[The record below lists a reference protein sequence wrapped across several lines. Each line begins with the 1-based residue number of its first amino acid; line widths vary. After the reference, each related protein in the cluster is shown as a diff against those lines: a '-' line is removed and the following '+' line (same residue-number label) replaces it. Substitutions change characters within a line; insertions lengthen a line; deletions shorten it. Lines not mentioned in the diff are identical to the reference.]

1 MKNKLVLS
9 LSNTIGIRIFINEY
23 LDVDYVDENRI
34 THHSMIKYLIEK
46 GYKLPTRVS
55 FDSVKEIDIE
65 TGKYLAVME
74 ETKKKKK
81 GKILI
86 YENPKRLNMNKLYVF
101 GHTKPDTDSI
111 ASAIVFARLQKALGI
126 DAVAYKL
133 GEVNKETKYALKTF
147 EVEEPQTLTSVDENC
162 DVALVDNNEFSQSVS
177 GIEKA
182 HVKMVVDHHK
192 IKLETVEP
200 IYFITEPL
208 GCTCTILYKLYKQNE
223 VDIDSQTAGLMLS
236 AIISDT
242 LLLKSPTT
250 TDKDKKAVEEL
261 AKIANVDISKY
272 GLDML
277 KAGTDLDKY
286 TEDELIRLDAKCI
299 EKEEIKY
306 VIAQVNT
313 VSIPDVL
320 KRKAKI
326 EEEMNKEILAKGL
339 SLFAFV
345 ITDIVNSNSEAIVLG
360 DRTELISKSYEIDD
374 DIAVMPGVV
383 SRKKQIL
390 PLIEK
395 NM

>member
-1 MKNKLVLS
+1 MEKVL
-9 LSNTIGIRIFINEY
+9 
-23 LDVDYVDENRI
+23 
-34 THHSMIKYLIEK
+34 
-46 GYKLPTRVS
+46 
-55 FDSVKEIDIE
+55 
-65 TGKYLAVME
+65 
-74 ETKKKKK
+74 
-81 GKILI
+81 
-86 YENPKRLNMNKLYVF
+86 VF
-101 GHTKPDTDSI
+101 GHKSPDTDSI
-111 ASAIVFARLQKALGI
+111 CSTLAMANLQTKLRGEEVI
-126 DAVAYKL
+126 PCRL
-133 GEVNKETKYALKTF
+133 GELNEETKYALKYF
-147 EVEEPQTLTSVDENC
+147 DVEAPKFIEKVEDGQNVI
-162 DVALVDNNEFSQSVS
+162 LVDHNEFSQSVD
-177 GIEKA
+177 GIENAKIIA
-182 HVKMVVDHHK
+182 VVDHHR
-192 IKLETVEP
+192 INNFQTS
-200 IYFITEPL
+200 EPL
-208 GCTCTILYKLYKQNE
+208 LYYAQPVGCTATILLELFKVNNIEIEPK
-223 VDIDSQTAGLMLS
+223 IAGLMLS

-339 SLFAFV
+339 SLFVFV

>member
-1 MKNKLVLS
+1 MEKVL
-9 LSNTIGIRIFINEY
+9 
-23 LDVDYVDENRI
+23 
-34 THHSMIKYLIEK
+34 
-46 GYKLPTRVS
+46 
-55 FDSVKEIDIE
+55 
-65 TGKYLAVME
+65 
-74 ETKKKKK
+74 
-81 GKILI
+81 
-86 YENPKRLNMNKLYVF
+86 VF
-101 GHTKPDTDSI
+101 GHKSPDTDSI
-111 ASAIVFARLQKALGI
+111 CSTLAMANLQTKLRGEEVI
-126 DAVAYKL
+126 PCRL
-133 GEVNKETKYALKTF
+133 GELNEETKYALKYF
-147 EVEEPQTLTSVDENC
+147 EVEAPKFIEKVEEGQNVI
-162 DVALVDNNEFSQSVS
+162 LVDHNEFSQSVD
-177 GIEKA
+177 GIENAKIIA
-182 HVKMVVDHHK
+182 VVDHHR
-192 IKLETVEP
+192 INNFQTS
-200 IYFITEPL
+200 EPL
-208 GCTCTILYKLYKQNE
+208 LYYAQPVGCTATILLELFKVNNIEIEPK
-223 VDIDSQTAGLMLS
+223 IAGLMLS

-339 SLFAFV
+339 SLFVFV

-390 PLIEK
+390 PLIET

>member
-1 MKNKLVLS
+1 MEKVL
-9 LSNTIGIRIFINEY
+9 
-23 LDVDYVDENRI
+23 
-34 THHSMIKYLIEK
+34 
-46 GYKLPTRVS
+46 
-55 FDSVKEIDIE
+55 
-65 TGKYLAVME
+65 
-74 ETKKKKK
+74 
-81 GKILI
+81 
-86 YENPKRLNMNKLYVF
+86 VF
-101 GHTKPDTDSI
+101 GHKSPDTDSI
-111 ASAIVFARLQKALGI
+111 CSTLAMANLQTKLRGEEVI
-126 DAVAYKL
+126 PCRL
-133 GEVNKETKYALKTF
+133 GELNEETKYALKYF
-147 EVEEPQTLTSVDENC
+147 EVEAPKFIEKVEEGQNVI
-162 DVALVDNNEFSQSVS
+162 LVDHNEFSQSVN
-177 GIEKA
+177 GIENAKIIA
-182 HVKMVVDHHK
+182 VVDHHR
-192 IKLETVEP
+192 INNFQTS
-200 IYFITEPL
+200 EPL
-208 GCTCTILYKLYKQNE
+208 LYYAQPVGCTATILLELFKVNNIEIEPK
-223 VDIDSQTAGLMLS
+223 IAGLMLS

-339 SLFAFV
+339 SLFVFV

>member
-1 MKNKLVLS
+1 MEKVL
-9 LSNTIGIRIFINEY
+9 
-23 LDVDYVDENRI
+23 
-34 THHSMIKYLIEK
+34 
-46 GYKLPTRVS
+46 
-55 FDSVKEIDIE
+55 
-65 TGKYLAVME
+65 
-74 ETKKKKK
+74 
-81 GKILI
+81 
-86 YENPKRLNMNKLYVF
+86 VF
-101 GHTKPDTDSI
+101 GHKSPDTDSI
-111 ASAIVFARLQKALGI
+111 CSTLAMANLQTKLRGEEVI
-126 DAVAYKL
+126 PCRL
-133 GEVNKETKYALKTF
+133 GELNEETKYALKYF
-147 EVEEPQTLTSVDENC
+147 EVEAPKFIEKVEEGQNVI
-162 DVALVDNNEFSQSVS
+162 LVDHNEFSQSVD
-177 GIEKA
+177 GIENAKIIA
-182 HVKMVVDHHK
+182 VVDHHR
-192 IKLETVEP
+192 INNFQTS
-200 IYFITEPL
+200 EPL
-208 GCTCTILYKLYKQNE
+208 LYYAQPVGCTATILLELFKANNIEIEPK
-223 VDIDSQTAGLMLS
+223 IAGLMLS

-339 SLFAFV
+339 SLFVFV

>member
-1 MKNKLVLS
+1 MEKVL
-9 LSNTIGIRIFINEY
+9 
-23 LDVDYVDENRI
+23 
-34 THHSMIKYLIEK
+34 
-46 GYKLPTRVS
+46 
-55 FDSVKEIDIE
+55 
-65 TGKYLAVME
+65 
-74 ETKKKKK
+74 
-81 GKILI
+81 
-86 YENPKRLNMNKLYVF
+86 VF
-101 GHTKPDTDSI
+101 GHKSPDTDSI
-111 ASAIVFARLQKALGI
+111 CSTLAMANLQTKLRGEEVI
-126 DAVAYKL
+126 PCRL
-133 GEVNKETKYALKTF
+133 GELNEETKYALKYF
-147 EVEEPQTLTSVDENC
+147 EVEAPKFIEKVEEGQNVI
-162 DVALVDNNEFSQSVS
+162 LVDHNEFSQSVD
-177 GIEKA
+177 GIENAKIIA
-182 HVKMVVDHHK
+182 VVDHHR
-192 IKLETVEP
+192 INNFQTS
-200 IYFITEPL
+200 EPL
-208 GCTCTILYKLYKQNE
+208 LYYAQPVGCTATILLELFKVNNIEIEPK
-223 VDIDSQTAGLMLS
+223 IAGLMLS

-339 SLFAFV
+339 SLFVFV

-360 DRTELISKSYEIDD
+360 DRTELISKSYEIDN

>member
-1 MKNKLVLS
+1 MEKVL
-9 LSNTIGIRIFINEY
+9 
-23 LDVDYVDENRI
+23 
-34 THHSMIKYLIEK
+34 
-46 GYKLPTRVS
+46 
-55 FDSVKEIDIE
+55 
-65 TGKYLAVME
+65 
-74 ETKKKKK
+74 
-81 GKILI
+81 
-86 YENPKRLNMNKLYVF
+86 VF
-101 GHTKPDTDSI
+101 GHKSPDTDSI
-111 ASAIVFARLQKALGI
+111 CSTLAMANLQTKLRGEEVI
-126 DAVAYKL
+126 PCRL
-133 GEVNKETKYALKTF
+133 GELNEETKYALKYF
-147 EVEEPQTLTSVDENC
+147 EVKAPKFIEKVEEGQNVI
-162 DVALVDNNEFSQSVS
+162 LVDHNEFSQSVD
-177 GIEKA
+177 GIENAKIIA
-182 HVKMVVDHHK
+182 VVDHHR
-192 IKLETVEP
+192 INNFQTS
-200 IYFITEPL
+200 EPL
-208 GCTCTILYKLYKQNE
+208 LYYAQPVGCTATILLELFKVNNIEIEPK
-223 VDIDSQTAGLMLS
+223 IAGLMLS

-339 SLFAFV
+339 SLFVFV

-390 PLIEK
+390 PLIET